1 MTITL
6 GSVTNP
12 AVPNLPLAT
21 AEYQRQYGDQL
32 NNVFRLY
39 FNQLNTAVATQT
51 ANAVILQDEIN
62 VINLEIDALNLET
75 QRNQTLIWLNM

>member
-51 ANAVILQDEIN
+51 SNAVILQDEIN
-62 VINLEIDALNLET
+62 ALSAAVDLAT
-75 QRNQTLIWLNM
+75 QRNQTLIWLGM

>member
-1 MTITL
+1 MAITL
-6 GSVTNP
+6 DSVTNP

-51 ANAVILQDEIN
+51 ANAITLQDQVN
-62 VINLEIDALNLET
+62 ALIIASE
-75 QRNQTLIWLNM
+75 RDQTLIWLGM